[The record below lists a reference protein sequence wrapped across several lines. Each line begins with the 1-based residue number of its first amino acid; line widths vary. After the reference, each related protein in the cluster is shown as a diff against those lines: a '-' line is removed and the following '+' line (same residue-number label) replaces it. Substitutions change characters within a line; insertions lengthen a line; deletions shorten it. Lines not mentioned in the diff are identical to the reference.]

1 MSENNSEE
9 ENNKKELINSTD
21 TASGNDN
28 SLSETNTTSG
38 SESSNGNSSPEIDT
52 AAKSKENLLND
63 SSINDELEKNKKE
76 IEAMIASAKNTE
88 FKFDKNFDLNF
99 APKAGMRPIDIPRA
113 DGSLP
118 GEPLKSSSSFD
129 NVSKTVAPAEVPAKS
144 LVPEYNLSFDEN
156 LICPFTDEEMT
167 FIKEKK
173 MVYVTTGTP
182 DDIAAK
188 KDTIDT
194 YTGRRRIA
202 YKKAV
207 PFFQRNKKAVIFF
220 GTLGAA
226 ILLVAII
233 AFTFR
238 KSIAN
243 FYLDNYITSNQIPI
257 KSFNVVEFN
266 SDEVNLTEVKAS
278 DGSWE
283 MGSFRMLYNS
293 KELSEGYINKI
304 EIKDFKSK
312 YVTIFD
318 LLQGQGFRNI
328 TNGKQATV
336 GSIRVNGTTN
346 LDFAKITFSST
357 NMSLRKD
364 RIDATIPVMVESD
377 LASFKGKMKFSG
389 NYQQADLVLELE
401 SGKFKK
407 FHNIEPQITSGS
419 FVFKKN
425 KERIENIETNI
436 VAKINDKTTWYLTAK
451 STPSP
456 TKGIDISAE
465 YKIDQKTS
473 DSDRK
478 ITTIKAESRSAELTG
493 SPFAFKGNL
502 PLKLSLSGYKNGTV
516 NLNNITAN
524 LDGTISCIKHKCDYT
539 LNKQKPSKLGV
550 DSMSISLPKH
560 RIAFEESPTNIS
572 IVSENTPFISVK
584 DNNSIEY
591 AFNINEILLKG
602 QYASGMT
609 IKNLE
614 SDLGL
619 VNVKGVFNPVTLT
632 NETSI
637 TADGGYYSDNA
648 FGIGSLHA
656 SANIKSNTLP
666 TLKANSDEIH
676 FYGKEKLL
684 PVFSGEFDLTP
695 TGTDNYDYK
704 ILMQSLNRDM
714 IVNIGGKYNIIED
727 TGSYMLSVPKIV
739 FADGGAQLA
748 NISPDFAR
756 YITRLNGSVTVKS
769 IGTINNG
776 SYDGTIKLLIENASF
791 NWGIIKVNNLNGVIS
806 FKSFY
811 PLVTDGEQLLYASI
825 VDIGYPLYD
834 NTVSFRINGNDRVII
849 DRISSSF
856 ADGTL
861 LLREKSF
868 IPFTLNGGVLNI
880 ELKNMDLPELVN
892 SMKISNLKLNGKAE
906 GKFQLYISRGFVYTE
921 GLLETTDKGGLLK
934 YNFDDYEFEDE
945 ETRTQMMPL
954 KDFSYDRIT
963 AKIKGRPGT
972 NYNVDLELEG
982 INPEINT
989 DGVGSSVKIDLQS
1002 DFSKLI
1008 KTKPILAPISDDV
1021 VKNMKSF

>member
-9 ENNKKELINSTD
+9 ENNKKESINSTE
-21 TASGNDN
+21 TVSDN
-28 SLSETNTTSG
+28 NESVAGTHDENT
-38 SESSNGNSSPEIDT
+38 E
-52 AAKSKENLLND
+52 KVKENLSSESVTSGDKENLSND
-63 SSINDELEKNKKE
+63 KSIDDELEKNKKE
-76 IEAMIASAKNTE
+76 IEAMIASAKNND
-88 FKFDKNFDLNF
+88 FKFEKNLDLSF

-118 GEPLKSSSSFD
+118 GEPLKSSSSLND
-129 NVSKTVAPAEVPAKS
+129 IPSQNTTAENVSPKS

-156 LICPFTDEEMT
+156 LTSPFTDEEMT

-194 YTGRRRIA
+194 YIGRRRIA

-207 PFFQRNKKAVIFF
+207 PFFQRNKKVVAFF
-220 GTLGAA
+220 GVLGAA

-266 SDEVNLTEVKAS
+266 SDEVNLTNVMSS
-278 DGSWE
+278 DGRWE
-283 MGSFRMLYNS
+283 MGSFKMLYNS

-336 GSIRVNGTTN
+336 GSIKVNGTTT
-346 LDFAKITFSST
+346 LDYAKITFSSAS
-357 NMSLRKD
+357 MSLRND
-364 RIDATIPVMVESD
+364 RIDATIPVTVESD
-377 LASFKGKMKFSG
+377 LVNFKGKLKFAG
-389 NYQQADLVLELE
+389 NYQEANLVLELE
-401 SGKFKK
+401 DGKFKK
-407 FHNIEPQITSGS
+407 FHNIEPKITGGS
-419 FVFKKN
+419 FVFKKS

-436 VAKINDKTTWYLTAK
+436 TTKINDKTTWYLNAK

-456 TKGIDISAE
+456 TKGIDISVE
-465 YKIDQKTS
+465 YKIDHKIS
-473 DSDRK
+473 DNDRR
-478 ITTIKAESRSAELTG
+478 ITTIKAASRSAVLTG

-502 PLKLSLSGYKNGTV
+502 PLKLSISGYKDGTV

-539 LNKQKPSKLGV
+539 LSKQAPSKMGM

-560 RIAFEESPTNIS
+560 RIAFEESPTNIT
-572 IVSENTPFISVK
+572 ITPENSPFISVK
-584 DNNSIEY
+584 DNNAIEY

-609 IKNLE
+609 IKSFE

-619 VNVKGVFNPVTLT
+619 ANVKGVFNPVDLT
-632 NETSI
+632 NETNI
-637 TADGGYYSDNA
+637 TTDGGYYNDNA
-648 FGIGSLHA
+648 FGIGGLHTSASFKSASLPV
-656 SANIKSNTLP
+656 I
-666 TLKANSDEIH
+666 KANSDEIH

-684 PVFSGEFDLTP
+684 PVFSGELDMSP
-695 TGTDNYDYK
+695 EGVDNYDYK

-714 IVNIGGKYNIIED
+714 VINIAGKYNVTED
-727 TGSYMLSVPKIV
+727 TGDYVLNIPKIV
-739 FADGGAQLA
+739 FTDGGAQLA
-748 NISPDFAR
+748 NISPDYAR

-769 IGTINNG
+769 VGKINNG

-791 NWGIIKVNNLNGVIS
+791 NWGSVKINNLNGVLG

-811 PLVTDGEQLLYASI
+811 PLVTDGEQLLYASA

-834 NTVSFRINGNDRVII
+834 NTVSFRINGNDRII
-849 DRISSSF
+849 VDRISSTF

-861 LLREKSF
+861 LLKEKSF
-868 IPFTLNGGVLNI
+868 IPFSLSGGVLNI

-892 SMKISNLKLNGKAE
+892 SMKISNLTLNGKAE

-921 GLLETTDKGGLLK
+921 GSIETTDKGGLLK

-945 ETRTQMMPL
+945 ETRTQMQPL
-954 KDFSYDRIT
+954 KDFSYDHIV
-963 AKIKGRPGT
+963 AKIKGRPGN

-982 INPEINT
+982 INPEVNT

-1002 DFSKLI
+1002 DLSKLI
-1008 KTKPILAPISDDV
+1008 KTKPVLTPISDDV
-1021 VKNMKSF
+1021 LKAMKSF